1 MSGQSEDTEKTLEP
15 TQHKLDEAR
24 KKGELA
30 RSADLTAAAAY
41 FGFLVTGLAI
51 GSQSITHVS
60 SLLMVMIDQAD
71 DLASLIFGGN
81 ASGPVGGMI
90 AAIGLGLIAWFT
102 VPAGLALL
110 SIFATKTLVF
120 APSKL
125 ALKGSRIN
133 PISNAKNKFGP
144 SGLFEFAKNFVKL
157 VVYSISLGCFL
168 NWRLPAL
175 QSALYAEPRGIGAL
189 LAQVLTEFMLIVCL
203 IAICIG
209 VLDFLWQH
217 FDHHRK
223 NRMSHQEVRDEA
235 KQQEGDPHMK
245 SERRARGMRIAQ
257 DQMMAD
263 VPTADVII
271 VNPTHYAV
279 ALKWSRA
286 PGAAPECVAKGVD
299 HVALS
304 IRNLAM
310 QHGVPIRHDPP
321 TARALHATTEVGQQV
336 DPDHY
341 RAVAAA
347 IRFAETMRRRA
358 RGRT

>member
-1 MSGQSEDTEKTLEP
+1 MSGQSDDAEKSLEP

-41 FGFLVTGLAI
+41 VGFLLTGLAV
-51 GSQSITHVS
+51 GSQSITYVS
-60 SLLMVMIDQAD
+60 SLLMVMIDQAEG
-71 DLASLIFGGN
+71 LADIIFDGHASAPIGGIIG
-81 ASGPVGGMI
+81 AM
-90 AAIGLGLIAWFT
+90 GLGLIAWFT
-102 VPAGLALL
+102 IPAGLALL
-110 SIFATKTLVF
+110 SLFATRTLVF
-120 APSKL
+120 APTKL
-125 ALKGSRIN
+125 ALKGSRVN
-133 PISNAKNKFGP
+133 PISNAKNKFGA
-144 SGLFEFAKNFVKL
+144 SGLFEFAKSFVKL
-157 VVYSISLGCFL
+157 VVYSVSLGLFL

-203 IAICIG
+203 VAIGIG

-217 FDHHRK
+217 FDHLRK

-263 VPTADVII
+263 VPTADVIV

-299 HVALS
+299 HVALA
-304 IRNLAM
+304 IRDLAM

-321 TARALHATTEVGQQV
+321 TARALHATTEIGQQI

-347 IRFAETMRRRA
+347 IRFAETMRHRA
-358 RGRT
+358 KGRT